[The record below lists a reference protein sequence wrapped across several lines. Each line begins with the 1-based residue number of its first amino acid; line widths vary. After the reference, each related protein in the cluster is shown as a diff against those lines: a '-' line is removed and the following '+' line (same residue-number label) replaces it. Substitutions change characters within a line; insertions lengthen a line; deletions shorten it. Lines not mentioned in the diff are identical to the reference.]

1 METLLGAHIKLDATD
16 GEALVLIYKALLKQ
30 SFIDRARTRVSSDVT
45 DMDIETK
52 LNKYIEHITNWL
64 DSTDFF
70 ACPASTR
77 FHESH
82 PSGLLHHSIKVYNQV
97 VDLIKLPQFKGKVDI
112 ASATLAALTHDWC
125 KIGRYETYY
134 RNVKNPDTGAWESVP
149 GYKTAQSNFGRLG
162 HGVQSLTM
170 VMQVCTHPW
179 MSLTFE
185 EMAAI
190 RWHMGVYQVTDPE
203 KDDLFRC
210 NDMVP
215 LVLLIQ
221 FADQLSITDYAN
233 AE

>member
-1 METLLGAHIKLDATD
+1 METLLGARIKLDATD
-16 GEALVLIYKALLKQ
+16 GEALVLTYKALLKQ
-30 SFIDRARTRVSSDVT
+30 SILCRARARMTTDISDE
-45 DMDIETK
+45 DIEHALT
-52 LNKYIEHITNWL
+52 KYIDHIYKWL

-70 ACPASTR
+70 MCPASTR
-77 FHESH
+77 YHDSH
-82 PSGLLHHSIKVYNQV
+82 PSGLLHHSLNVYNQV
-97 VDLIKLPQFKGKVDI
+97 TDLIKLPQFKGKVGI
-112 ASATLAALTHDWC
+112 ASATLVTLTHDWC

-149 GYKTAQSNFGRLG
+149 GYKTAQSNLGRLG

-190 RWHMGVYQVTDPE
+190 RWHMGVYQVTDTE
-203 KDDLFRC
+203 RDDLFRC

-215 LVLLIQ
+215 LVSLI
-221 FADQLSITDYAN
+221 LIMPMLK
-233 AE
+233 